1 MELIPPLNSTGITI
15 TKGCLM
21 VQPDSENVNNSQI
34 LEEDE
39 IEKLKTAL
47 TEEKSKCETNLAGW
61 QRAQADFINY
71 KRFAE
76 QEKTE
81 IGKYASISLMS
92 NLLPVIDDFERAIAS
107 IPPKESDSRWVE
119 GLKLIDRKFQDTLQ
133 KQGISCIETIG
144 KEFDPYVM
152 EAVSCS
158 KGKKD
163 VVILELEKGY
173 KLQDKVIRPAK
184 VIVGSGEEEGKK
196 EG

>member
-1 MELIPPLNSTGITI
+1 
-15 TKGCLM
+15 M
-21 VQPDSENVNNSQI
+21 VQPDSENLKNSDI

-39 IEKLKTAL
+39 TEKLKKAL
-47 TEEKSKCETNLAGW
+47 ADEKSKCEANLAGW

-81 IGKYASISLMS
+81 IGKYANISLMS
-92 NLLPVIDDFERAIAS
+92 NLLPAIDDFERAIAS
-107 IPPKESDSRWVE
+107 IPSAESDSKWLE
-119 GLKLIDRKFQDTLQ
+119 GLKLIDRKLQDTLQ
-133 KQGISCIETIG
+133 KQGITCIETLG

-163 VVILELEKGY
+163 IVIHELEKGY